1 MGTSSNKNKLH
12 RLSRVKGEAV
22 PIDSLKRQSSD
33 DRTRGAAL
41 LEEAHQH
48 WMRMAKFREDR
59 ERAKRYNY
67 GDQWKDLVD
76 VGGCRMT
83 EEDYIRSQGGVPLKN
98 NLIRKLTRSVLGV
111 YRQQSKE
118 PICVARDRDEQ
129 ELGEVMSTVL
139 QYNGQLNRLNEV
151 YARSLEELLISGL
164 IVHRKHFGWRNNKL
178 DVWTDYVPPAGFFI
192 DSNAKDFRGWDVECI
207 GQIHDISFSSMLQTF
222 AKDKNDADRLSA
234 IYQSVMDSSGVGF
247 YGNSFGQRLDSSSR
261 SFLYPMDSSLCRVI
275 EMWRKETKPR
285 WRCHDYNTGE
295 IYKIE
300 LEDYGVMVQQVNED
314 RLARAAEQG
323 IPADEVPLIE
333 ATWMVDSYWYYYF
346 ISPTGDILDEGE
358 TPYAHKE
365 HPFVFKA
372 YPFIDGEIHSF
383 VSDIIDQQRYSN
395 RLIMMHDWIMR
406 SSAKGVLI
414 VPEEGIGETMDIN
427 DIAEQ
432 WTRFNGVIAV
442 KTKEGVPM
450 PQQISANSTNIGIS
464 ELLNLELKLLEDIS
478 GVQGALQGK
487 PGFSGM
493 SASLYSQ
500 QAQNATTSLVDILD
514 TFGQFVT
521 DAAYKDV
528 KNIQQYY
535 DTKRA
540 INIAGRSGSYI
551 EYDPEKTRDVEFDL
565 SIVESTTTPA
575 YRMAANDFLMELWRS
590 GQVTIEQ
597 LLEHG
602 DFPFSDQLLQSIKA
616 QGEAIERGD
625 TPEPIDPK
633 LLDQVRAL
641 SDQGAVDRL
650 HGAMYRPEDYEEDE
664 EIPVE

>member
-1 MGTSSNKNKLH
+1 MRTPSNTKKLH

-33 DRTRGAAL
+33 DRTRGMAL
-41 LEEAHQH
+41 LEEAHHH
-48 WMRMAKFREDR
+48 WMRMAKFREER
-59 ERAKRYNY
+59 ERAKRYTY
-67 GDQWKDLVD
+67 GDQWKDIVE
-76 VGGCRMT
+76 VNGCRMT
-83 EEDYIRSQGGVPLKN
+83 EEEYIRSQGGIPLKN
-98 NLIRKLTRSVLGV
+98 NLIRRLTRSVIGV

-151 YARSLEELLISGL
+151 NARSMEELLISGL
-164 IVHRKHFGWRNNKL
+164 IVHRKYFGWRNNKL
-178 DVWTDYVPPAGFFI
+178 DVWTDYVPPTSFFI
-192 DSNAKDFRGWDVECI
+192 DSNAKDFRGWDVECL
-207 GQIHDISFSSMLQTF
+207 GQIHDISYSSLLQTF
-222 AKDKNDADRLSA
+222 ASNKIDAQRLSN
-234 IYQSVMDSSGVGF
+234 IYMEAMASPYMST
-247 YGNSFGQRLDSSSR
+247 YGREFGQ
-261 SFLYPMDSSLCRVI
+261 SFNSASQGFLQPIENGLCRVV
-275 EMWRKETKPR
+275 ELWRKETKPR

-300 LEDYGVMVQQVNED
+300 LSDYDAMVQRVNED
-314 RLARAAEQG
+314 RIARAAEQG
-323 IPADEVPLIE
+323 IPSDEVPLVE

-346 ISPTGDILDEGE
+346 LSPMGDILDEGE

-383 VSDIIDQQRYSN
+383 VSDVIDQQRYAN

-414 VPEEGIGETMDIN
+414 VPEEGIGDSMSLAE
-427 DIAEQ
+427 IADE

-442 KTKEGVPM
+442 KTKEGTPM
-450 PQQISANSTNIGIS
+450 PQQISSNSTNIGIG
-464 ELLNLELKLLEDIS
+464 ELLNLQLKLFEDIS
-478 GVQGALQGK
+478 GIHGALQGK

-500 QAQNATTSLVDILD
+500 QTQNATTSLVDLLEV
-514 TFGQFVT
+514 FSQFVV
-521 DAAYKDV
+521 DGAYKDV
-528 KNIQQYY
+528 KNMQQYY
-535 DTKRA
+535 DTKRV

-551 EYDPEKTRDVEFDL
+551 EYDPQKARDVEFDL
-565 SIVESTTTPA
+565 SIVESTSTPS
-575 YRMAANDFLMELWRS
+575 YRMVANEFLMEIWRS
-590 GQVTIEQ
+590 GQVTLEQ

-602 DFPFSDQLLQSIKA
+602 DFPFSDQLLQSIKS
-616 QGEAIERGD
+616 QGEAMGRGE
-625 TPEPIDPK
+625 TPEPIDPQ
-633 LLDQVRAL
+633 LLEQVHAMADQ
-641 SDQGAVDRL
+641 SSIDNL